1 MTKGGPGT
9 DGRLSSKRSA
19 YACHAVYAVSFAA
32 AQADHMQYGV
42 TQHDVY
48 FMSLGALC
56 MSPWRTAPRRQP
68 GRSGTWYSWS
78 AGHAWR
84 RRWRPLL
91 QPEAGTLPSA
101 LTSYSVQQAR
111 LPVNIKVTVFD
122 IADRIC
128 IKPHVIA
135 TVNVTAGEMHQQL
148 AIHGSL
154 YESASTLWLL

>member
-68 GRSGTWYSWS
+68 GRSGTWCSWS
-78 AGHAWR
+78 AGHAWQ

-91 QPEAGTLPSA
+91 QPGAGTPPSA
-101 LTSYSVQQAR
+101 LTSYSVHQAT
-111 LPVNIKVTVFD
+111 LPVNIKVVFFD
-122 IADRIC
+122 FATLPMNVKVMLCDFANRSGVTTCHC
-128 IKPHVIA
+128 IFQP
-135 TVNVTAGEMHQQL
+135 N
-148 AIHGSL
+148 SR
-154 YESASTLWLL
+154 